1 MSLFRPSLALLA
13 VVSLAALAGCGSTPA
28 VRYYSLSTA
37 TAAAATTTAPTAKPL
52 LIEVPPL
59 ALPERLVR
67 PQLVVRTAANQVD
80 VLELHRWTAP
90 FDSELRDALA
100 SSIAARLGAVD
111 VSGGG
116 RLAGQPVYRV
126 AVQLR
131 QWEAVDNSRV
141 EASFSWTI
149 RRSDEARNIA
159 CQWSQSVP
167 VGAGIA
173 ALAQGAQQLTAQAAQ
188 RMAASLSALDADAA
202 AQCPA

>member
-13 VVSLAALAGCGSTPA
+13 VVSLAALAGCAATPA
-28 VRYYSLSTA
+28 VRYYSLSTISPA
-37 TAAAATTTAPTAKPL
+37 VVPAAKPL